1 MPPAMP
7 RRSQPQSQLEVSV
20 DTAAKSL
27 GVSERM
33 VLNYIKARQIKAL
46 RVGKRWFVDL
56 ASLEAFRQ
64 ASGLTEREPQA
75 ISETSEISEISETL
89 PKLPEATGSEHPPRP
104 RRASSGKNLD
114 GLACYRLCLEAFR
127 MPMWGEADKLRYGH
141 RLRDLQGAILEQLG
155 SGFYSYGAEKRAY
168 YDRSRG
174 LIGAALALVYSDP
187 DARLRWA
194 SDVAFLEGDVL
205 PAFASL
211 IKKIERG
218 QDRDGRGRRHER

>member
-1 MPPAMP
+1 MSPAMP
-7 RRSQPQSQLEVSV
+7 RRSQPHSQLEVSV

-64 ASGLTEREPQA
+64 ASGLTQRDPQA

-89 PKLPEATGSEHPPRP
+89 PKSPATTGSEDPPRP
-104 RRASSGKNLD
+104 RRSSSGKNLD

-127 MPMWGEADKLRYGH
+127 MPMWADADKLRFGH

-218 QDRDGRGRRHER
+218 QDREGRGRRHER